1 MTANCR
7 LPTRSEL
14 EFRELYA
21 HEIGH
26 ALGFYHVSRA
36 GNIMKPSTLGHTTG
50 TFSSIEIRH
59 MRHAYRHGRGWFAQ
73 DDRHFGP
80 THDTNLLKGA
90 TGPTL
95 AGIDANPL
103 VVSCR
108 FR

>member
-1 MTANCR
+1 
-7 LPTRSEL
+7 
-14 EFRELYA
+14 
-21 HEIGH
+21 
-26 ALGFYHVSRA
+26 
-36 GNIMKPSTLGHTTG
+36 
-50 TFSSIEIRH
+50 